1 MLQQIIPSFVQ
12 EETGRLYGDAISLDD
27 FRARQRLAR
36 HVARRYGHSF
46 CREFTFSDQCIAD
59 VGDRILGIAVTE
71 ALRAFEPER
80 GVKFTTFLYRIL
92 RFHAI
97 KEYRA
102 ILLRRLVEFDSEV
115 LIECEGVSD
124 KGLDR
129 VETADAIRF
138 YSTIPDLEIA
148 STKRQYLPAE
158 YRGMDDTLLKRTLG
172 ELDREILQRLDEGE
186 SYREIRRD
194 FQQRGGMDQR
204 KFYRSRCMAIV
215 RRGLLE
221 KTS

>member
-1 MLQQIIPSFVQ
+1 MHQEIIPSSVQ
-12 EETGRLYGDAISLDD
+12 EETGRLYGDTVSFEE
-27 FRARQRLAR
+27 FRTWQRLAR

-71 ALRAFEPER
+71 ALRAFEPDR

-92 RFHAI
+92 RFYAI
-97 KEYRA
+97 KEYRS

-115 LIECEGVSD
+115 LLECEGVSD
-124 KGLDR
+124 KGLER

-138 YSTIPDLEIA
+138 YSTIPDSEIT

-158 YRGMDDTLLKRTLG
+158 YRGMDDSLLKRTLG
-172 ELDREILQRLDEGE
+172 DLDHEILQRLDEGE
-186 SYREIRRD
+186 TYREIRRD
-194 FQQRGGMDQR
+194 FQQRGGTDQR

-215 RRGLLE
+215 RRGQLE
-221 KTS
+221 KTN